1 MSVGRRLVLPAFSG
15 QRAKTQLPPQD
26 RYALAALRDEWGGD
40 HPCQLVLRTVVRAGL
55 AALGWPQ
62 RRREEEYEEYVAQC
76 ARTGATNNFESR

>member
-1 MSVGRRLVLPAFSG
+1 MPVGRKLQTPAFSG
-15 QRAKTQLPPQD
+15 PRTKTQLPPQD

-62 RRREEEYEEYVAQC
+62 DRRVEEYAEYKAQC
-76 ARTGATNNFESR
+76 ESTGASNQFEGR